1 VAMRVLLIGNTGV
14 SSIDDEAYFGRYVDF
29 LQGSVGQ
36 DSDIQVEYTFFDDL
50 YIAVGDD
57 SFTIYDTRNQR
68 QLSES
73 DVVLLRGTA
82 FRQYVDVVKAI
93 SSYAAEHNM
102 RSINDYSGFRDSSK
116 LTQAVQ
122 FHQLGLPVA
131 LSVYVTEAVLQAKY
145 PLGFDFPCIMKATFG
160 SHGND
165 NYLVKSM
172 EEAVEI
178 AGRDPKKKFVLQ
190 RFVPNDKDYRLLVI
204 DDEVAVI
211 GRSPVEGS
219 HLNNTSQGGVAQLE
233 QAGVVPEAII
243 EGAKRITKHLN
254 MSISGVDVLADKV
267 TGEFYFLEVNAQPQL
282 MTGALL
288 DVKSDMMGRY
298 LRAVSES
305 RSSGANG

>member
-1 VAMRVLLIGNTGV
+1 MRVLLIGNTGV

-102 RSINDYSGFRDSSK
+102 QSINDYSGFRDSSK

-165 NYLVKSM
+165 NYLVKSL

-219 HLNNTSQGGVAQLE
+219 HLNNTSQGGAAQLE
-233 QAGVVPEAII
+233 AAGVVPEAII
-243 EGAKRITKHLN
+243 EGAKRITKHLG
-254 MSISGVDVLADKV
+254 MSISGVDVLADKL

-288 DVKSDMMGRY
+288 DVKSAMMGRY
-298 LRAVSES
+298 LRAVSAS
-305 RSSGANG
+305 RSSGTNG